1 MLLLSTLKGWS
12 LAELHRRLTAYR
24 NPRRRRLLGLPYRQI
39 PAYSTLGERS
49 HHPHVKAWERRLYR
63 RLLSSLLNGRNLG
76 LWAVDMTDLPR
87 DLRDHPADWGVCG
100 KGKFYGYKLHLLTTR
115 DGVPLA
121 VVATRANRTEPTV
134 TDSLLRRLR
143 RHLTQ
148 EHLELLRFAVADAA
162 YDPHRVY
169 DSFTELEAQLIAV
182 PNPRKN
188 AKLKGPLARATRREL
203 RERGRARD
211 RGILLYHSR
220 RGRELHRQ
228 RMVVDQVFGQ
238 LKEQLQLGELPWW
251 VRGVRRVQER
261 AERAVLAFVAILS
274 TNKLRRNG
282 LWEVACY
289 AA

>member
-12 LAELHRRLTAYR
+12 LAELHRRLTTYR
-24 NPRRRRLLGLPYRQI
+24 DPRWRRLLGLPYRQI
-39 PAYSTLGERS
+39 PAYSTLVERS
-49 HHPHVKAWERRLYR
+49 RHPHVKAWERRLYR

-76 LWAVDMTDLPR
+76 LLAVDMTDLPR
-87 DLRDHPADWGVCG
+87 DLRDHLANWGVCS
-100 KGKFYGYKLHLLTTR
+100 KGKFYGYKLHLITTR

-143 RHLTQ
+143 RHLTP

-162 YDPHRVY
+162 YDTHRVY
-169 DSFTELEAQLIAV
+169 DSFAELEAQLIAV

-188 AKLKGPLARATRREL
+188 AKLKGPLACATRREL
-203 RERGRARD
+203 RGRGRARD

-220 RGRELHRQ
+220 RGRQLHRQ

-238 LKEQLQLGELPWW
+238 LKGPLRLGELPWW

-261 AERAVLAFVAILS
+261 AERVVLAFVAILS

-282 LWEVACY
+282 LREVACY
-289 AA
+289 VA